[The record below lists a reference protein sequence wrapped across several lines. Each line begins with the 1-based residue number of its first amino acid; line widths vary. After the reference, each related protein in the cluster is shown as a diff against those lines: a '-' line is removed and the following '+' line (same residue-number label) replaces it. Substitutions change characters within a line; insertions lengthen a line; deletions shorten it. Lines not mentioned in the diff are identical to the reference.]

1 MSQEGTTTMTHSS
14 VQPRRRTAKAPVVE
28 TVAAIDRPECPRCF
42 GTGLVDGGFKYRKT
56 CQACN
61 GTKFEAANV

>member
-1 MSQEGTTTMTHSS
+1 MTQNS

-28 TVAAIDRPECPRCF
+28 TVAAIDRPACYNCS

-56 CQACN
+56 CARCN